1 MREVVEIASC
11 KTILDDNRGY
21 VYRYFLVKN
30 CKNIHVDKN
39 EFSVKS
45 YGIEAVREEI
55 LNGKIISIEREVVN
69 HISPDRMKVVEL
81 IFMLQ
86 DNEVSPLH
94 LYEVVGNYMD
104 EWVYDFDREISKA
117 VTQLVFM

>member
-21 VYRYFLVKN
+21 VYRYFLVKK

-39 EFSVKS
+39 EFKVKS

-55 LNGKIISIEREVVN
+55 LNGKIVSIEKNIVQ

-86 DNEVSPLH
+86 ENEVSPLH
-94 LYEVVGNYMD
+94 LLEVVGSYMD
-104 EWVYDFDREISKA
+104 EWVYDFDREINKA
-117 VTQLVFM
+117 MTQLVFM